1 VNASLRRVIG
11 VACDVAADVA
21 TGLARTVCAAT
32 STLAVAVLAEASAAH
47 DPGLEP
53 SGPPWVPAAPSP
65 MPPPQSD
72 VLDRLAAV
80 GGSGWFDRLE
90 DPPFSPWLSQD
101 WQAPDDL
108 SDMDGTDGPVSP

>member
-1 VNASLRRVIG
+1 VIG

-65 MPPPQSD
+65 FAELPPK
-72 VLDRLAAV
+72 L
-80 GGSGWFDRLE
+80 LE
-90 DPPFSPWLSQD
+90 DLARREAAFFPWL
-101 WQAPDDL
+101 AFDDCAGCL
-108 SDMDGTDGPVSP
+108 AELDDRDGPEVSP